1 MIKSREKI
9 SESFEKYVPKTYA
22 PYLVELL
29 FITKVNFKITKP
41 RTTKHGDYRPPHNGK
56 THRITVNGD
65 LNPYAFLITAIH
77 EFAHMTT
84 HIKYGRK
91 VKAHG
96 PEWKTE
102 FRQLLLPVLESKE
115 LPANIHNA
123 LVRSLNNLK
132 ASSCTDKNLYRA
144 LKEYDDSSKNSVLL
158 EQLSNNEKFK
168 LGKKTFQRGIL
179 RRSRFLCEELT
190 TGKKYLV
197 SALAEVER
205 VNEGKEDGE

>member
-9 SESFEKYVPKTYA
+9 SESFEKFVPKAYA
-22 PYLVELL
+22 AYLVDLL
-29 FITKVNFKITKP
+29 FMAKVNFKITKP
-41 RTTKHGDYRPPHNGK
+41 RSTKHGDYRPPHNGK

-84 HIKYGRK
+84 HIKHGRN
-91 VKAHG
+91 VRAHG
-96 PEWKTE
+96 PEWKVE
-102 FRQLLLPVLESKE
+102 FRKLLLPVLESEE
-115 LPANIHNA
+115 LPKNIHNA
-123 LVRSLNNLK
+123 LVRSINNLK

-158 EQLSNNEKFK
+158 EQLMNNQKFK

-179 RRSRFLCEELT
+179 RRSRFICKELT

-197 SALAEVER
+197 SALAEVEP
-205 VNEGKEDGE
+205 VKEESEHG